1 MPELKSGDA
10 FPEGVKFSYI
20 PYTPEIEDVKVCGLP
35 QNYDASQ
42 GELFNFFFF
51 FLFSFFYVLWGIAQL
66 ASPPAPRMW
75 CGRFSILNRCGIANS
90 LDSFTELANKK
101 AVIVAVP
108 GAFTPTCSSAHLP
121 SYINNLEKLK
131 AKGVDQVIFL
141 AHNDAFVMSGW
152 GKVNGIKDD
161 SIVSNPIPLLSSR
174 ALAVICGACVIN
186 WR

>member
-10 FPEGVKFSYI
+10 FPEGVKFAYI

-42 GELFNFFFF
+42 
-51 FLFSFFYVLWGIAQL
+51 
-66 ASPPAPRMW
+66 
-75 CGRFSILNRCGIANS
+75 
-90 LDSFTELANKK
+90 ELANKK

-161 SIVSNPIPLLSSR
+161 SILFVSDPQVAFSSQIGWAGPER
-174 ALAVICGACVIN
+174 ANRYAIVVDHGKVVYAAKEEAPGIALTGAEAVLAQL
-186 WR
+186 